1 VVEYTGG
8 SIMFDRDKAIDE
20 LINNDMNTIQN
31 DDGWYLSSLLRSG
44 FKGYEYMTDD
54 ELMQELKERDISEL
68 FGECNG

>member
-1 VVEYTGG
+1 
-8 SIMFDRDKAIDE
+8 MFDRDKAIDE

-54 ELMQELKERDISEL
+54 ELMQELTERDVSYL

>member
-8 SIMFDRDKAIDE
+8 SIMFDRDEAIDE

-44 FKGYEYMTDD
+44 FRGYEFMTDN
-54 ELMQELKERDISEL
+54 ELIQELTERDISHL
-68 FGECNG
+68 FGDDDE

>member
-1 VVEYTGG
+1 
-8 SIMFDRDKAIDE
+8 MFNRDEAIDE

-54 ELMQELKERDISEL
+54 ELMQELTERDISYL